1 MDTLNRVQS
10 KLCNVA
16 LTTSENILLCAPT
29 GAGKTNVAML
39 TMLNVLG
46 QYRRGAKEL
55 LDSSDV
61 TDDEATGKELFDL
74 SAFKIVYVA
83 PMKALVQEVVKNF
96 DGRLKD
102 YGITVREL
110 SGDVSLTR
118 QQIADTQVIVT
129 TPEKWD
135 IVTRQGEG
143 RAYTQLVKLMIIDEI
158 HLLHDERGPVLE
170 SIIARVIRQVEAT
183 AEPIRLVG
191 LSATLPNYTDVATF
205 LRVKPENGLFFFD
218 HSYRPVPLQMQYIGM
233 TERNAFK
240 RFQLQNEICYEK
252 ALDQRRERYQMLI
265 FVHSRKEC
273 GKTAKALR
281 DLALERDELS
291 YFVRDGSATQ
301 EILREEA
308 SSAKNA
314 DLKDV
319 LPFGFAVHHAGM
331 AREDRELVEDLF
343 DDRHIAVLCC
353 TATLA
358 WGVNLPGEF
367 IIQLPKIL
375 FSPSTHF
382 ACCYYCCYQ
391 PTVL

>member
-1 MDTLNRVQS
+1 
-10 KLCNVA
+10 
-16 LTTSENILLCAPT
+16 
-29 GAGKTNVAML
+29 
-39 TMLNVLG
+39 
-46 QYRRGAKEL
+46 
-55 LDSSDV
+55 
-61 TDDEATGKELFDL
+61 
-74 SAFKIVYVA
+74 
-83 PMKALVQEVVKNF
+83 
-96 DGRLKD
+96 
-102 YGITVREL
+102 
-110 SGDVSLTR
+110 
-118 QQIADTQVIVT
+118 VIVT